1 MFARLE
7 SALPLLPRWP
17 STTLR
22 YRFGKTFA
30 GRFYGISYFAVD
42 GEVEAALL
50 GIVPEALRSEFL
62 CSYMV
67 ASYHDIPPH
76 IDNAIQISL
85 NYYVVT
91 AEATTTFYRFRQ
103 PRPPVEQ
110 LENNDP
116 GTAAG
121 LYRREDL
128 DVVDSFRAQA
138 HELWALD
145 VTQPHDVVSVG
156 GHGDREAY
164 CLQSRSV
171 SFGQVMGWAKR
182 HGEGGGR

>member
-7 SALPLLPRWP
+7 STLPRLPRWP

-22 YRFGKTFA
+22 YRFGKTID
-30 GRFYGISYFAVD
+30 GRFYGISYFVVD

-50 GIVPEALRSEFL
+50 GILPEALRPLFL

-67 ASYHDIPPH
+67 VNYQDVPPH
-76 IDNAIQISL
+76 IDNGIQISL

-103 PRPPVEQ
+103 HRPLVEQ

-116 GTAAG
+116 GSASG
-121 LYRREDL
+121 LYRRQDL
-128 DVVDSFRAQA
+128 DAAGSFRAKA

-145 VTQPHDVVSVG
+145 VTQPHDVVSEG
-156 GHGDREAY
+156 GRGDREAY
-164 CLQSRSV
+164 CLQSSAV
-171 SFGQVMGWAKR
+171 SFEQLLGLAQR
-182 HGEGGGR
+182 HDHGGRR